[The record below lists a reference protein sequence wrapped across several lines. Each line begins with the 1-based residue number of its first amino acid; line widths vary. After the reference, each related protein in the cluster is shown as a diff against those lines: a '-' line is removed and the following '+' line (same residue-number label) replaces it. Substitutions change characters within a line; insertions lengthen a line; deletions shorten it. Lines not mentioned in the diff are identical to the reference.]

1 MVMIVIN
8 QSTFLK
14 TLVIGTLLG
23 VSAGSAIAQQPTSA
37 PAEGAGLEEITVY
50 AQKKSVGEAI
60 QTVPIAEMAISG
72 QVLGQEHIQD
82 LTQIGRLMPNVD
94 LQASG
99 TFPLYPD
106 FNIRGVGNTSST
118 RSIDPA
124 VNIIQDGM
132 VLGYQAGAVLDAFDM
147 ESVEVLRGP
156 QGVLFGRNASG
167 GAVVLRT
174 PLPTADFSGDADVTI
189 GNANTTIFK
198 GDVSGPLVGDKILG
212 KIAIM
217 TEDNTGFYENT
228 TGGTFVPAPLNP
240 CGCSPQHRTGG
251 VGETHEVIV
260 KPTLLFDMTDDAQL
274 KLFTQYQQANVGG
287 GLIRA
292 INIPGTPP
300 LPVQT
305 LLGYTPS
312 NQAYTE
318 NEVTPG
324 GVHLQEEHAIAELDL
339 EHVWGGTLTTT
350 AAYRRVIYDGPANSD
365 GTPFDLVIFVDNE
378 DNHEYSLESRYNRSI
393 GDQISYLLGF
403 FVYDSEDAV
412 REQRTLNGIAAG
424 ESFNT
429 TVDEL
434 TVWSQIDKTAALYSN
449 VDYSPIHNL
458 TLSAGL
464 RYSYE
469 GKNFEDIPLGACTGT
484 PFVGC
489 PTNSYSSARH
499 WYSLDPRFV
508 ASYQVDPD
516 HLIYA
521 SISKGSRAG
530 NYNGRATTVDAA
542 ITPANPENVLNYEVG
557 TKNEFFGRRL
567 RINLTGF
574 YEAYHDIQETVT
586 VTFPDEPAVQN
597 LANAASAD
605 VYGVELET
613 SLFVIPQLR
622 LDFNAGALHS
632 HYNSFVGL
640 PADINVSTLR
650 FDYVPNFTMD
660 IAGTYTIE
668 VPDLGGRVE
677 ARGEYHYQTSDYTD
691 AFNTPIFEQPAYG
704 IVDASLAYV
713 QGDWRISAFGRNIQN
728 TVFSTIITKGL
739 SYFEAGGQ
747 PRTYGVEVS
756 YRFGK
761 RR

>member
-1 MVMIVIN
+1 MTAIN
-8 QSTFLK
+8 QPTLLK

-23 VSAGSAIAQQPTSA
+23 VAAGSAIAQQPTSA
-37 PAEGAGLEEITVY
+37 PAEGAGLEEIIVY
-50 AQKKSVGEAI
+50 AQKKSMGEAV
-60 QTVPIAEMAISG
+60 QTVPVAEMAISG
-72 QVLGQEHIQD
+72 LVLDQEHIQD

-94 LQASG
+94 LQPAG
-99 TFPLYPD
+99 TFPLYPN
-106 FNIRGVGNTSST
+106 FNIRGVGNTTST
-118 RSIDPA
+118 RSIDPS
-124 VNIIQDGM
+124 VNITQDGM

-174 PLPTADFSGDADVTI
+174 PLPTADFSGDADLTI
-189 GNANTTIFK
+189 GNANTAIFK
-198 GDVSGPLVGDKILG
+198 GDVSGPLVGDRILG

-217 TEDNTGFYENT
+217 TNDNTGLYQNT

-240 CGCSPQHRTGG
+240 CGCSPPHRTGG
-251 VGETHEVIV
+251 VGETHEIIV
-260 KPTLLFDMTDDAQL
+260 KPTLLFDMADDAQL

-287 GLIRA
+287 GLLRA
-292 INIPGTPP
+292 VNIPGAPA

-312 NQAYTE
+312 NAAYTE
-318 NEVTPG
+318 NEVIPG
-324 GVHLQEEHAIAELDL
+324 WVHLEEEHVIAELDL
-339 EHVWGGTLTTT
+339 EHIWGGALTTT
-350 AAYRRVIYDGPANSD
+350 AAYRRVIYDSTDNSD
-365 GTPFDLVIFVDNE
+365 GTPFNLVIFPDNE
-378 DNHEYSLESRYNRSI
+378 EGNHQYSLESRYNRSI
-393 GDQISYLLGF
+393 GDQFNYLLGV

-412 REQRTLNGIAAG
+412 REQRALNGIAAG
-424 ESFNT
+424 KSFDT

-449 VDYSPIHNL
+449 VDYSPIHDL

-464 RYSYE
+464 RYGYE
-469 GKNFEDIPLGACTGT
+469 AKQFEDIPLAACTGT

-489 PTNSYSSARH
+489 PTASYYSARH

-508 ASYQVDPD
+508 VSYQLDPD

-530 NYNGRATTVDAA
+530 NYNGRATTPEAA
-542 ITPANPENVLNYEVG
+542 ITPANPETVLNYEVG

-574 YEAYHDIQETVT
+574 YEAYHNIQETIT

-605 VYGVELET
+605 VYGLELET
-613 SLFVIPQLR
+613 SLFIIPQLR

-640 PADINVSTLR
+640 PAGTNVSELR

-668 VPDLGGRVE
+668 VPGLGGRVE
-677 ARGEYHYQTSDYTD
+677 ARTEYHRQTSVYTD
-691 AFNTPIFEQPAYG
+691 VYNTPIFEQPAYG
-704 IVDASLAYV
+704 ILDASLAYV

-728 TVFSTIITKGL
+728 TVFSTIISKGL

-761 RR
+761 HR